1 VKEET
6 YIVRVFR
13 RGAGDGVELVGVVE
27 TPGTGWQRTFR
38 NADEMKDIVS
48 APRPKLVVGR
58 RASAACVAP
67 RRPPR

>member
-13 RGAGDGVELVGVVE
+13 RGAVDGVELVGVVE
-27 TPGTGWQRTFR
+27 SPGTGWQRAFR
-38 NADEMKDIVS
+38 SADEMKDIVS

-58 RASAACVAP
+58 RASPACVTP
-67 RRPPR
+67 RRISR